1 MDQRTNE
8 WFQIRCGKVTASR
21 VADVMAKTKTGYSAS
36 RDSYMAQLAVERIT
50 GKPQE
55 SFTNAAMQWG
65 TDQEPFARA
74 TYEIKTG
81 LMVEE
86 IGFVA
91 HPEIENAG
99 ASPDGLVGKDGLIE
113 IKCPDTKTLIDQL
126 LNKTIPD
133 KYFKQMQWQMD
144 CTDRKWCDYV
154 VFDPRMPEGLQMI
167 IKRVERDHIFI
178 KEMRAEVKKFLNELE
193 YQIKQLLELKNE

>member
-144 CTDRKWCDYV
+144 CTDRKIGRAYV
-154 VFDPRMPEGLQMI
+154 
-167 IKRVERDHIFI
+167 
-178 KEMRAEVKKFLNELE
+178 
-193 YQIKQLLELKNE
+193 

>member
-1 MDQRTNE
+1 MCSSD
-8 WFQIRCGKVTASR
+8 
-21 VADVMAKTKTGYSAS
+21 
-36 RDSYMAQLAVERIT
+36 L
-50 GKPQE
+50 
-55 SFTNAAMQWG
+55 
-65 TDQEPFARA
+65 
-74 TYEIKTG
+74 
-81 LMVEE
+81 VEE